1 MSLIKEAI
9 TNGGRFVGNL
19 LIKTSTRGVTNNG
32 LPYYTVVFQDISGVL
47 EAKKWDATAEDDII
61 LTPGKVVY
69 VEGEVINYKGKPQMK
84 ILNLLSIPQNTIDM
98 REYIVSCPMSDDQ
111 LKKEVYG
118 YIDQIANES
127 MRELVKTMIKDNEEK
142 YFTYPAAM
150 TFHHSYRGGIAY
162 HSLSVMKLSLAIQQ
176 RYPYLLKDYLIAGS
190 LLHDI
195 GKIVELSG
203 NIGTQ
208 YTPEGKMLGH
218 ISIGA
223 SMVASYADKLKTD
236 LEVRNILIH
245 MVLSHHEKPEYG
257 SPVYPQTAE
266 AVVLHF
272 ADDIDSKM
280 DILET
285 ALKDIKE
292 GEYTVKLTPFD
303 SRMFYKTHK

>member
-1 MSLIKEAI
+1 MSLIKDAI

-19 LIKTSTRGVTNNG
+19 LIKSSTRGVTNNG
-32 LPYYTVVFQDISGVL
+32 LPYFTVIFQDISGIL
-47 EAKKWDATAEDDII
+47 EAKKWDADAADEIT

-84 ILNLLSIPQNTIDM
+84 ILNLLSIPQSNIDM
-98 REYIVSCPMSDDQ
+98 REFIVSCPMSDDQ

-118 YIDQIANES
+118 YIDQISNES
-127 MRELVKTMIKDNEEK
+127 MRELVKTIIKENEDK

-150 TFHHSYRGGIAY
+150 SFHHSYRGGIAY
-162 HSLSVMKLSLAIQQ
+162 HSLCVMKLCLSIQEK
-176 RYPYLLKDYLIAGS
+176 YPYLIKDYLIAGA

-195 GKIVELSG
+195 GKTVELSG
-203 NIGTQ
+203 TIATT

-223 SMVASYADKLKTD
+223 SMVASFADKLKTD
-236 LEVRNILIH
+236 LEVKNLLVH

-280 DILET
+280 DILES
-285 ALKDIKE
+285 ALKDTKE
-292 GEYTVKLTPFD
+292 GDYTVKLAPFD
-303 SRMFYKTHK
+303 NRMFYKAHK